1 MAGVT
6 RSTHVISQQLAY
18 ILSNSP
24 IVLFL
29 PSICHYEQWLHEKL
43 PAHHSLF
50 NTYQFASGAV
60 AKLNPYSLTG
70 CSYCPSLV

>member
-1 MAGVT
+1 M
-6 RSTHVISQQLAY
+6 LF
-18 ILSNSP
+18 LSNSP
-24 IVLFL
+24 TFSATRPLFCSSTFT
-29 PSICHYEQWLHEKL
+29 SICHYEQWLHEKL